1 MSEKK
6 KKHNA
11 KLPKNCSLQIQNPD
25 FLFQTPDFCVFQ
37 TSYVQSTKKIC
48 CENLDY
54 SLLKQTNKVQTC

>member
-1 MSEKK
+1 MQ
-6 KKHNA
+6 NY
-11 KLPKNCSLQIQNPD
+11 PKTAASKSKIRI
-25 FLFQTPDFCVFQ
+25 FLFQIPDFCVFQ